1 MLAQDNY
8 NFYFNKDICSI
19 YFRNKVV
26 TCAFLIEGL
35 YHLHMNASVNIN
47 EQTMNVIGSKRLR
60 DRISQKYL
68 WHLRLGHIREDR
80 LNKLEKDNLLELL
93 TFESYLVCESYL

>member
-26 TCAFLIEGL
+26 ARVFLIDDI
-35 YHLHMNASVNIN
+35 YHLHMDASVNIN
-47 EQTMNVIGSKRLR
+47 EQVVNAIGSKRLR
-60 DRISQKYL
+60 DKIS
-68 WHLRLGHIREDR
+68 
-80 LNKLEKDNLLELL
+80 
-93 TFESYLVCESYL
+93 